1 MKMYKEITQKI
12 LDLLQADPTL
22 SGKVKRWHFGFP
34 ASVTAYPFI
43 AVRWMGGPVEAS
55 TSRKERYEI
64 GFEIAVVD
72 ASVKEDEAEKSVMD
86 MVEKVDNVLDGNPT
100 LDGLVDDSRIAEIAS
115 ETGLARRG
123 GVIVGALVRLTCFKT
138 MV

>member
-1 MKMYKEITQKI
+1 
-12 LDLLQADPTL
+12 
-22 SGKVKRWHFGFP
+22 
-34 ASVTAYPFI
+34 
-43 AVRWMGGPVEAS
+43 
-55 TSRKERYEI
+55 
-64 GFEIAVVD
+64 
-72 ASVKEDEAEKSVMD
+72 MD

-100 LDGLVDDSRIAEIAS
+100 LDGLVDDSRIVEIAS